1 MIEDLLDSLPDD
13 ALIPL
18 CERCDVLLRGDDAR
32 SILARIYSRSPESF
46 LGALDEE
53 DLLILISDQC
63 IDVEKAQSRRSKNA
77 APPTAGELRQLLLDH
92 LEPDRADRATKR
104 RPKVGRSPFDN
115 LTEDWSRPRKLAQLF
130 PTIEEPA
137 SEGRREAR
145 FLDWLDD
152 LGRQGIEVTLANSD
166 GRPFRL
172 GSACPSS
179 RDDIRLR
186 RKVSVSVGRDEKVQ
200 APKRALN
207 SSKPGPSP
215 GRDEWELAVIRLR
228 FLTAV
233 PIADRRQQAN
243 WPHGFVEAALHGL
256 SLPDP
261 KRRLLATASQQFVA
275 GNHDAD
281 ALIPDILA
289 LHSRKEREQLFDHFR
304 RLNASATDYVEQI
317 IQLVHERLGPPRPS
331 VIRAA
336 APSMRSSGRVAVIGE
351 NHANRNPPHPP
362 IPAAPTAKP
371 SQNDSAD
378 GTNER
383 SLGILGDLFKTKG

>member
-1 MIEDLLDSLPDD
+1 MIRDLLDSLPDD

-18 CERCDVLLRGDDAR
+18 CERCDVLTSGDEAR
-32 SILARIYSRSPESF
+32 TTLARLYLRDIEGF
-46 LGALDEE
+46 LCALEEE

-63 IDVEKAQSRRSKNA
+63 IDVGKGQSRRRKNA
-77 APPTAGELRQLLLDH
+77 APPTADELRQLLLED
-92 LEPDRADRATKR
+92 LAPERARKR
-104 RPKVGRSPFDN
+104 RPNEGGSPFDN
-115 LTEDWSRPRKLAQLF
+115 LTEDWSPPKKLAQLF
-130 PTIEEPA
+130 PMSEEPA

-166 GRPFRL
+166 GRPFRM
-172 GSACPSS
+172 GSACPFS

-200 APKRALN
+200 APKRAIN

-261 KRRLLATASQQFVA
+261 KRRLLVTASQQFVA

-281 ALIPDILA
+281 ALIPDVLA

-317 IQLVHERLGPPRPS
+317 IQLVHERLEPPRPS

-336 APSMRSSGRVAVIGE
+336 TPSMSSSGRVAVVSE
-351 NHANRNPPHPP
+351 NHANRNPSHPP

-371 SQNDSAD
+371 SQNNSAD

>member
-1 MIEDLLDSLPDD
+1 MIRDLLDSLPDD

-53 DLLILISDQC
+53 DLLILISDHC
-63 IDVEKAQSRRSKNA
+63 IDVEKAQFRRSKNA

-104 RPKVGRSPFDN
+104 RPKVGRSHFDN
-115 LTEDWSRPRKLAQLF
+115 LTEDWSRPKKLAQLF

-166 GRPFRL
+166 GHPFRM

-179 RDDIRLR
+179 RDEIRLR
-186 RKVSVSVGRDEKVQ
+186 RSRRVSVSVGRDEKVQ
-200 APKRALN
+200 APKRALTA
-207 SSKPGPSP
+207 SKPVPSP

-233 PIADRRQQAN
+233 PIADRGHQAN
-243 WPHGFVEAALHGL
+243 WLHI
-256 SLPDP
+256 
-261 KRRLLATASQQFVA
+261 RRDLLGQ
-275 GNHDAD
+275 N
-281 ALIPDILA
+281 IPG
-289 LHSRKEREQLFDHFR
+289 EG
-304 RLNASATDYVEQI
+304 SAV
-317 IQLVHERLGPPRPS
+317 
-331 VIRAA
+331 
-336 APSMRSSGRVAVIGE
+336 
-351 NHANRNPPHPP
+351 
-362 IPAAPTAKP
+362 
-371 SQNDSAD
+371 
-378 GTNER
+378 
-383 SLGILGDLFKTKG
+383 GIVC

>member
-1 MIEDLLDSLPDD
+1 MVRDLLDSLPDD

-18 CERCDVLLRGDDAR
+18 CERCDVFLRGDDAR
-32 SILARIYSRSPESF
+32 SVLATIYWNSIESV

-63 IDVEKAQSRRSKNA
+63 IDVGKGQSRRRKNA
-77 APPTAGELRQLLLDH
+77 APPTADELRQLLLEHFD
-92 LEPDRADRATKR
+92 PARADRARKR
-104 RPKVGRSPFDN
+104 RPKVGGSPFDN
-115 LTEDWSRPRKLAQLF
+115 LTEDWSRPKKLAQLF

-166 GRPFRL
+166 GHPFRM

-179 RDDIRLR
+179 RDEIRLR

-215 GRDEWELAVIRLR
+215 ARDEWELAVIRLR

-233 PIADRRQQAN
+233 PMADRRQQAN

-256 SLPDP
+256 SLPEP
-261 KRRLLATASQQFVA
+261 KKRLLATASQQFVA

-281 ALIPDILA
+281 ALIPDVLA

-304 RLNASATDYVEQI
+304 RLNAGATDYVEQI
-317 IQLVHERLGPPRPS
+317 IQLVNERSRPPKTS
-331 VIRAA
+331 VVRTAA
-336 APSMRSSGRVAVIGE
+336 LSMRSTGGVAVVGKDPT
-351 NHANRNPPHPP
+351 NRKHPHPP

-378 GTNER
+378 GTNVR